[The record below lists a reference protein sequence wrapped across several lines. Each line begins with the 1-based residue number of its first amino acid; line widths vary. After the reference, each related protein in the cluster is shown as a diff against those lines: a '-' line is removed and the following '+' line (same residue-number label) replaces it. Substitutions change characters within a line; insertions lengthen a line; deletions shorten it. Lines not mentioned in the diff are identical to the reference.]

1 MRIALGVTNLLLA
14 LIFGCIV
21 LSLGFGVE
29 IVSKETLASMLDIKA
44 FSKDVAGAHL
54 GIFGTIAFVVVVILV
69 PLALSILKDKNGSET
84 NY

>member
-1 MRIALGVTNLLLA
+1 MRIALGVINLGLA

-21 LSLGFGVE
+21 LSLGFGIE
-29 IVSKETLASMLDIKA
+29 IISKEALASMLDVKG

-54 GIFGTIAFVVVVILV
+54 GVFGTITFVVAVILV
-69 PLALSILKDKNGSET
+69 PLALSVLKDKNSAET